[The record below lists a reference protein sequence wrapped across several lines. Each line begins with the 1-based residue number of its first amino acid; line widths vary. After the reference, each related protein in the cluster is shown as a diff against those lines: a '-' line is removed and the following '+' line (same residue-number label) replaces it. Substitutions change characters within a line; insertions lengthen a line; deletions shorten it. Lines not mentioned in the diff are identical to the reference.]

1 MSVNT
6 RGLDMSEV
14 WLVQDQESMQVVGI
28 YSTRDKA
35 IEASSKYIAS
45 FEDEASV
52 KVNMKMIA
60 VDEMNA

>member
-1 MSVNT
+1 
-6 RGLDMSEV
+6 MSEV

-45 FEDEASV
+45 FEAEDSV
-52 KVNMKMIA
+52 KVNMKVIVMDKI
-60 VDEMNA
+60 NG

>member
-1 MSVNT
+1 MA
-6 RGLDMSEV
+6 EV
-14 WLVQDQESMQVVGI
+14 WLVQDQDSMQVVGI

-35 IEASSKYIAS
+35 IKASSKYIAS

-52 KVNMKMIA
+52 KVNMKMIV

>member
-1 MSVNT
+1 MSANT
-6 RGLDMSEV
+6 KDEMVGV
-14 WLVQDQESMQVVGI
+14 WLVQDQDSMEVVGV

-52 KVNMKMIA
+52 KVQMKMIV
-60 VDEMNA
+60 VDKINA

>member
-1 MSVNT
+1 MSTNT
-6 RGLDMSEV
+6 KDEMVGV
-14 WLVQDQESMQVVGI
+14 WLVQDQDSMEVVGI

-52 KVNMKMIA
+52 KVQMKMIF

>member
-6 RGLDMSEV
+6 RGVDMSEV

-45 FEDEASV
+45 FEAEGSV
-52 KVNMKMIA
+52 KVNIKVLA
-60 VDEMNA
+60 LDE